1 MSTENLSTLKIY
13 KLTQEQYER
22 KIEAGDIEEN
32 AIYLT
37 PDEDINLGLYA
48 TVEELNKKADKKH
61 NHVISDVADLGVAL
75 DNKVSTST
83 TVNGKALSGNITLS
97 ASDVGAASSSHTHD
111 EYASSSHTHSEYAN
125 SKHSHTISDVA
136 DLSDVL
142 NAKADSNHTHS
153 EYAASSHN
161 HELSDVSGLNDSI
174 TDIINRLN
182 TLEYKPISITSFSN
196 NVNTVE
202 LGTTVNSV
210 TLTWAMNKTPSTLT
224 LDGTSIDTSLKSYT
238 YNDLALKPTS
248 VTTKTYTLKATDEKN
263 SSSKSTSINFYNGV
277 YYGKLNP
284 NNGIDSAAILTMS
297 KKIQNSKG
305 VEFTTTTGAGEY
317 IAYACPKRL
326 GTATF
331 TVGVLQGGFQEPVE
345 VNFTNSLGYSET
357 YYLYLSTNP
366 NLGAITVKVS

>member
-22 KIEAGDIEEN
+22 KITENDIEEN

-37 PDEDINLGLYA
+37 PDEDVNLSLYA
-48 TVEELNKKADKKH
+48 TVEELNEKADKKH
-61 NHVISDVADLGVAL
+61 SHAISDVNELEEAL
-75 DNKVSTST
+75 SGKVSTST
-83 TVNGKALSGNITLS
+83 TINNKALNGNITLS
-97 ASDVGAASSSHTHD
+97 ASDVGAASSEHTHD
-111 EYASSSHTHSEYAN
+111 EYASSNHTHDEYA
-125 SKHSHTISDVA
+125 S
-136 DLSDVL
+136 
-142 NAKADSNHTHS
+142 SNHTH
-153 EYAASSHN
+153 EF
-161 HELSDVSGLNDSI
+161 SDVNGLNDSI

-210 TLTWAMNKTPSTLT
+210 TLTWAINKTPSTLT
-224 LDGTSIDTSLKSYT
+224 LDGASIGTNLTSYT

-263 SSSKSTSINFYNGV
+263 SSSKSTSISFYNGV

-297 KKIQNSKG
+297 KKIQNSRG
-305 VEFTTTTGAGEY
+305 VEFTTTTGAGEH

-326 GTATF
+326 GAATF

-345 VNFTNSLGYSET
+345 VNFTNSLGFTEA
-357 YYLYLSTNP
+357 YYVYLSTNP